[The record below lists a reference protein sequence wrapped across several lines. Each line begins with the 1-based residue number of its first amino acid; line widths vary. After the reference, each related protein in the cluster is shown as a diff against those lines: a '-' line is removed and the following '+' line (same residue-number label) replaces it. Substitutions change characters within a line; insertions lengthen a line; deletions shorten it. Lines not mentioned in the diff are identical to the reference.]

1 MTPRP
6 VLLSPRRL
14 SALGAAAVV
23 LAAAACTSGGDE
35 GDLTGTAESAE
46 LAIAPGDGA
55 ETVAPDAPITVS
67 AENGEITD
75 VVVEQAD
82 PEGEGE
88 ADTSMS
94 GSLNKKKSEWSS
106 DWTLTPGSDVTVTAV
121 AENADGEET
130 EAVSRFTV
138 EPAVEGRRLE
148 VKTDTR
154 ERQLL
159 DGQTVGVGMPVVI
172 DFDMPVENKDRV
184 EAAMDVVSE
193 KPTEGAW
200 NWFGDKRAVFRPK
213 EYWEPHQKVTVD
225 LNLAGVQASDG
236 VYGVENESI
245 EFEVGREQ
253 LVEIDNDEHHMTV
266 ERDGEKLKEFPV
278 SLGQNTQHTYITRSG
293 VHLVMEKHTNYRMS
307 NDTLGVS
314 KDDPNYYEE
323 VVDFAVRI
331 SDSGEF
337 LHSAPWNGMLGEAN
351 TSHGCVNMAVS
362 DSQWIYDE
370 SLPGDP
376 VDIINSGRE
385 MEVDNG
391 WGFWVRDWD
400 TWLEESATGEPTDT
414 GSSGTPGS
422 PHGEPHEAGDGDGAD
437 DASGDGSDEA
447 SGQDADGGGA

>member
-6 VLLSPRRL
+6 ALLSTRRL
-14 SALGAAAVV
+14 PALGVAAAVF
-23 LAAAACTSGGDE
+23 AATACTGGDE
-35 GDLTGTAESAE
+35 GDLTGAAEAAE
-46 LAIAPGDGA
+46 VAIAPEDGTG
-55 ETVAPDAPITVS
+55 TVAPDAPVTVD

-75 VVVEQAD
+75 VVVEQAA

-88 ADTSMS
+88 PDTSMT
-94 GSLNKKKSEWSS
+94 GSLDEDKASWTS
-106 DWTLTPGSDVTVTAV
+106 DWTLTPGTDVTVTAV

-130 EAVSRFTV
+130 EAVSRFSV
-138 EPAVEGRRLE
+138 EPAVEGKRLE

-154 ERQLL
+154 ARNLL
-159 DGQTVGVGMPVVI
+159 DGQTVGVGMPIVI

-193 KPTEGAW
+193 KPAQGAW
-200 NWFGDKRAVFRPK
+200 NWFGDKRAVFRTE
-213 EYWEPHQKVTVD
+213 EYWEPDQKVTVD

-236 VYGVENESI
+236 VYGIENSSI

-253 LVEIDNDEHHMTV
+253 LVEIDNDAHHMTV

-278 SLGQNTQHTYITRSG
+278 SLGQNTQHSYITRSG

-314 KDDPNYYEE
+314 PEDPNYYEE
-323 VVDFAVRI
+323 VVDYAVRI

-362 DSQWIYDE
+362 DSKWIYDE

-376 VDIINSGRE
+376 IDVVNSGRE

-391 WGFWVRDWD
+391 WGFWVRGWD
-400 TWLEESATGEPTDT
+400 EWVEGSALGEPTST
-414 GSSGTPGS
+414 ESSGTPGS
-422 PHGEPHEAGDGDGAD
+422 PHAAPEESGKKDGDQAAEEG
-437 DASGDGSDEA
+437 EA
-447 SGQDADGGGA
+447 